1 MENDNSKDSNLEV
14 RSNVW
19 ICREDPSVSGHVLA
33 EKLKKEIPG
42 DHMLD
47 FIRLE
52 FPMSDPNSKHLIDTE
67 MTGRQREEYFAY
79 RFFLPHGSEGWIRPP
94 DYADGWTALAGPPQ
108 EET

>member
-19 ICREDPSVSGHVLA
+19 ICREEPSVSGHFLV

-52 FPMSDPNSKHLIDTE
+52 FPMNDPNSRHLIETE

-79 RFFLPHGSEGWIRPP
+79 RFFLPHGSEGWIRLP
-94 DYADGWTALAGPPQ
+94 DYSKK
-108 EET
+108 